1 MLHNG
6 RLSAWVSDRVE
17 EVLVCVVS
25 VEEVMVLLVVV
36 AVDMVLLVKLV
47 VVELGSVALVVYV
60 LVPVEEVVVVLVAVL
75 PPSESR
81 GESTEFRR
89 NSKSGKV
96 GYGYNQK
103 QRHYGGV
110 AKNRNAKKN
119 GTSKI

>member
-1 MLHNG
+1 M
-6 RLSAWVSDRVE
+6 
-17 EVLVCVVS
+17 LVCVVS
-25 VEEVMVLLVVV
+25 VEEVIVLLVVV

-60 LVPVEEVVVVLVAVL
+60 LVPVEEVVVVLVAVV

-89 NSKSGKV
+89 SCKTRKV

-103 QRHYGGV
+103 HRHAMAV
-110 AKNRNAKKN
+110 LQ
-119 GTSKI
+119 KIETQKLVQLKSTD